1 VRVVGA
7 QRLERGDVDGVLEM
21 LERVDYHQESCSTHD
36 VAVVG
41 AYYLS
46 TS

>member
-7 QRLERGDVDGVLEM
+7 KRLERRDVDGVLRLSACM
-21 LERVDYHQESCSTHD
+21 LEHGTCCPTHD
-36 VAVVG
+36 VSIVG

-46 TS
+46 TA